1 VGVVRQTW
9 GFATTQPGSEQ
20 AVRLMRVPCETAVS
34 LSFVAQCDYEPWNPT
49 APVDWTLF
57 APYPHPLNSWT
68 HTDQKTWTLGR
79 DLRIRSA
86 PFHGLLTLVAYALS
100 ARSDAGMQDVIRGIF
115 Q

>member
-1 VGVVRQTW
+1 MTLSVHAEHRISGEPR
-9 GFATTQPGSEQ
+9 ATNEILLRAAFFG
-20 AVRLMRVPCETAVS
+20 
-34 LSFVAQCDYEPWNPT
+34 DYEPWNPT